1 MKKAKP
7 CFSGFTEQI
16 VKNLNASKEVD
27 SKNIMLKSM
36 QKPECYWLKTE
47 DDIEIDSLI
56 GYPQIDEIY
65 KPIEN
70 ECYTGRESKHQNNSN
85 FDIWFSLVIS
95 LILISLIIIIYIK
108 FRGKPKLIT
117 RSNRLI

>member
-1 MKKAKP
+1 
-7 CFSGFTEQI
+7 
-16 VKNLNASKEVD
+16 
-27 SKNIMLKSM
+27 MLKSM
-36 QKPECYWLKTE
+36 QKPECYWIKT
-47 DDIEIDSLI
+47 DNDIEIDSLI
-56 GYPQIDEIY
+56 GYPEIDEIY

-70 ECYTGRESKHQNNSN
+70 ECHTSSESKDQNNSN